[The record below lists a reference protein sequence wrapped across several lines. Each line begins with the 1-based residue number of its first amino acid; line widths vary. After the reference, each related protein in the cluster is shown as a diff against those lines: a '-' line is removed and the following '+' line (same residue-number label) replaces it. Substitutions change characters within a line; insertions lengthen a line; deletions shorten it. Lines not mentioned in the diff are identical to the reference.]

1 MQCCKGENAST
12 SGTTKHS
19 CTGIGKLICSWNC
32 QTMTDIIVTY
42 LLFHASIFKAFLC
55 FKQIHFIS
63 VIKTIMFSASKL
75 LLMINIIMITIIS
88 LSYVMLLFSSIS
100 CLILHGKDPMLL
112 KKTTVTQPS
121 KRKHL
126 ATVGRQNLLLTGR
139 SLWQNKVGPTPY
151 NQRT

>member
-1 MQCCKGENAST
+1 M
-12 SGTTKHS
+12 S
-19 CTGIGKLICSWNC
+19 CY
-32 QTMTDIIVTY
+32 Y
-42 LLFHASIFKAFLC
+42 LVQF
-55 FKQIHFIS
+55 
-63 VIKTIMFSASKL
+63 
-75 LLMINIIMITIIS
+75 
-88 LSYVMLLFSSIS
+88 IS